1 MKICL
6 ISFDFFNFDHNILL
20 ELKKRNIE
28 ADHIDISK
36 FSYKYTSLLD
46 RIANFFNKKILKK
59 NKKVI
64 EMEKDVLK
72 RLQNLGHYDVIL
84 TIRPD
89 CLSKKT
95 HLEVKKFTDKYIAYI
110 YDSCKRFPIDHLLDG
125 VFDETFSFDSV
136 DVKEHNFT
144 FISNFIYNDKKE
156 LPAANVNDNIFIIVS
171 IDERFPFLNN
181 LANYLSDQNIKFK
194 FIAIG
199 KKIPKNINKNIIYQ
213 RKKLFAKDIQE
224 DLENSKIFLD
234 LIRHGHNGLSFRIF
248 EALAMQRKIITTN
261 QTIKDYDFYNP
272 NNILIL
278 DENEPIN
285 INPDFFTTVYEPLS
299 DELYYKYT
307 IENWV
312 KTVFK
317 L

>member
-6 ISFDFFNFDHNILL
+6 ISFDFFNFDHNIIL

-28 ADHIDISK
+28 AEHIDISK
-36 FSYKYTSLLD
+36 FTYKYTSILD
-46 RIANFFNKKILKK
+46 RVSNFFNKKILKK
-59 NKKVI
+59 NKKII

-72 RLQNLGHYDVIL
+72 RLKNLGQQDVIL
-84 TIRPD
+84 VIRPD
-89 CLSKKT
+89 CLSKET
-95 HLEVKKFTDKYIAYI
+95 HLQIKNFTDNYIAYI

-125 VFDETFSFDSV
+125 IFDEIFSFDFV
-136 DVKEHNFT
+136 DVTKYNFK

-156 LPAANVNDNIFIIVS
+156 LPAKNVNDNIFIIVS
-171 IDERFPFLNN
+171 IDERFNFLNN
-181 LANYLSDQNIKFK
+181 LANYLSDHNIKFK

-199 KKIPKNINKNIIYQ
+199 KKAPKNINKNIIYQ
-213 RKKLFAKDIQE
+213 RKKLFAEDLQD

-234 LIRHGHNGLSFRIF
+234 LIRHDHNGLSFRIF
-248 EALAMQRKIITTN
+248 EAMAMQRKIITTN
-261 QTIKDYDFYNP
+261 QSISQYDFYNP

-278 DENEPIN
+278 DENKTID
-285 INPDFFTTVYEPLS
+285 INPDFLTTPYEPLS
-299 DELYYKYT
+299 DEIYHKYT
-307 IENWV
+307 VENWV